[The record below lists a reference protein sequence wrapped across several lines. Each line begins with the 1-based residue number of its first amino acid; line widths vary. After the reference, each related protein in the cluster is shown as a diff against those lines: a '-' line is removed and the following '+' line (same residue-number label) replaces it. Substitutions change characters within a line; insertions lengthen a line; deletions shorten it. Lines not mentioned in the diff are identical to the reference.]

1 MPDGFLDAPTSVAAA
16 AVAVGGVGVALRRTR
31 DELAER
37 GPALAGL
44 TAAFVFAAQLLNVP
58 VAAGTSG
65 HLLGG
70 ALAAVLV
77 GPWLAVLCL
86 TVVVVL
92 QCLLFADGG
101 LSALGINVV
110 NMGLVTCLGGWLA
123 FRALRAS
130 VLRSDRSL
138 PLAAGLGAGCSV
150 VLSSLAFTAEFA
162 LGGTAPVSVRAVLA
176 AMVSVHALI
185 GVGEGVLTALVVAA
199 VLAHRPDLV
208 AGAHAH
214 PRAQRGAWLVP
225 VGLGLATAVAVG
237 LSPWASTAPDGLER
251 VAGDLGIAAAPAV
264 IGSAVLGSDLAG
276 RLAGVAL
283 VSGVV
288 ALVAGALTAARRG
301 PDPAPLRALP
311 APVKVVAALA
321 FVLGVVLTPRTAVA
335 VFVLDAAAVG
345 VVAHLAGLRPLV
357 LARRL
362 AVELPFLAF
371 AAALPFVATGPQVA
385 LGPLSLSAPGLW
397 AAWGIVAKGTL
408 GVAVAVVLVEVTPVP
423 DLLDGLRRLRVPAAL
438 CAIAGFMAR
447 YGVLLRDDLRRL
459 QVARV
464 ARGDDPRWLWQA
476 RSVARTAG
484 ATFVRSFE
492 RGERVQVA
500 MAARGYDGRW
510 PATAAEGTGA
520 LGGPARWLPAAA
532 FATVAVAGAA
542 FALTGAAGG
551 V

>member
-1 MPDGFLDAPTSVAAA
+1 VPDGFLDAPTSLAAA

-31 DELAER
+31 EELAER

-44 TAAFVFAAQLLNVP
+44 TAAFVFAAQLVNVP

-110 NMGLVTCLGGWLA
+110 NMALVTCLGAWVV
-123 FRALRAS
+123 FRAVRAS

-138 PLAAGLGAGCSV
+138 PLAAGLAAGCSV
-150 VLSSLAFTAEFA
+150 VLSSVAFTAEFA
-162 LGGTAPVSVRAVLA
+162 VGGTAPVSLRAVLA
-176 AMVSVHALI
+176 AMVSVHVLI

-208 AGAHAH
+208 AGARTVPAG
-214 PRAQRGAWLVP
+214 RGAPWLVP
-225 VGLGLATAVAVG
+225 LGLGLATAVAVG

-251 VAGDLGIAAAPAV
+251 VAGDLGIAAAPAA

-276 RLAGVAL
+276 SLAGVA
-283 VSGVV
+283 VAFGVV
-288 ALVAGALTAARRG
+288 ALVAGGLTAARLG
-301 PDPAPLRALP
+301 PEPDRLRPLP
-311 APVKVVAALA
+311 ASVKVLAALA
-321 FVLGVVLTPRTAVA
+321 FVLGVVLTPPTAIA
-335 VFVLDAAAVG
+335 VFVLDAVAVG
-345 VVAHLAGLRPLV
+345 VVAHLAGLRPPALV
-357 LARRL
+357 RRL
-362 AVELPFLAF
+362 AIEVPFLAF
-371 AAALPFVATGPQVA
+371 AAALPLVAAGPQVD
-385 LGPLSLSAPGLW
+385 LGPLSLSVPGLW

-447 YGVLLRDDLRRL
+447 YGGLLRDDLRRL
-459 QVARV
+459 RIARV

-500 MAARGYDGRW
+500 MAARGFDGHW
-510 PATAAEGTGA
+510 PAAGTARSGA
-520 LGGPARWLPAAA
+520 VAASGPLTWAPAAA
-532 FATVAVAGAA
+532 FAAVAVAGAA
-542 FALTGAAGG
+542 AALTGVA
-551 V
+551 